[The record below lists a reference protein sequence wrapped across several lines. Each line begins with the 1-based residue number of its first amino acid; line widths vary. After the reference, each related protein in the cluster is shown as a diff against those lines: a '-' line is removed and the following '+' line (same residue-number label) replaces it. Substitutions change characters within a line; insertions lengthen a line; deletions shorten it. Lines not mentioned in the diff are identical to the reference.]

1 MDIQTVAFSLSP
13 HGFPWVPFPETT
25 TSPCLLPVPGKY
37 EVECFII
44 LAFSVFGWLHSTMC
58 PWRGP
63 LSFLGRILE
72 QTWLS
77 AAKRCS
83 ESVSRVV
90 PVGFFHSQ
98 CHWRETGHQV
108 YYSRVGCCDWSS
120 LRHFLLPLKLAGCP
134 ALQLPAEMLDML
146 LWCIRFSYCW
156 PHAEWYRSALRDL
169 YLHGLPG
176 DYLSLSQSPAN
187 FLTCRARILL
197 GQWVS
202 FGFQASCKIHQ
213 TFSCLHSFSAAIISY
228 TVHFSQTLDVWNL
241 VKAED
246 GVKCEWTAS
255 VSLGSLALFPRCCTV
270 DLLCVGFTVFFF
282 CFVLFLR
289 ERWHL
294 LQYCD
299 DYLNCKLYRVHNC
312 SPFSVGNPYK
322 IVFSDHFFLFLVF
335 FFVFFFPLTVEN
347 QIVQLQSLSSSLGI
361 VCFYFLEPMIKRNLK
376 TVNKY
381 YCAEIWMSL
390 QKCIWMS

>member
-335 FFVFFFPLTVEN
+335 FCVFFFPWLWK
-347 QIVQLQSLSSSLGI
+347 IKLYSSRVYPPPSALFVFI
-361 VCFYFLEPMIKRNLK
+361 F
-376 TVNKY
+376 
-381 YCAEIWMSL
+381 
-390 QKCIWMS
+390 

>member
-322 IVFSDHFFLFLVF
+322 IVFFDHFFLFLVF
-335 FFVFFFPLTVEN
+335 FFVFFFSPDCGKSNCTAPEFIL
-347 QIVQLQSLSSSLGI
+347 LPRHCL
-361 VCFYFLEPMIKRNLK
+361 FLFFRA
-376 TVNKY
+376 Y
-381 YCAEIWMSL
+381 D
-390 QKCIWMS
+390 

>member
-156 PHAEWYRSALRDL
+156 PHVEWYRSALRDL

-335 FFVFFFPLTVEN
+335 FFFCVFFPLTGKSNCTAPEF
-347 QIVQLQSLSSSLGI
+347 ILLPRH
-361 VCFYFLEPMIKRNLK
+361 CFYFLEPMIKRNLK

>member
-37 EVECFII
+37 EVEYFII

-282 CFVLFLR
+282 VLFLR

-322 IVFSDHFFLFLVF
+322 IVFSDHFFLLF
-335 FFVFFFPLTVEN
+335 FFFFSPLTVEN

>member
-156 PHAEWYRSALRDL
+156 PHVEWYRSALRDL

-176 DYLSLSQSPAN
+176 DYLSLSLSLQRISSPVGLVYCWVSESVLASRPHVKYIKHFHVFIPFQRPL
-187 FLTCRARILL
+187 FLT
-197 GQWVS
+197 Q
-202 FGFQASCKIHQ
+202 F
-213 TFSCLHSFSAAIISY
+213 T
-228 TVHFSQTLDVWNL
+228 
-241 VKAED
+241 
-246 GVKCEWTAS
+246 S
-255 VSLGSLALFPRCCTV
+255 VRL
-270 DLLCVGFTVFFF
+270 
-282 CFVLFLR
+282 
-289 ERWHL
+289 
-294 LQYCD
+294 
-299 DYLNCKLYRVHNC
+299 
-312 SPFSVGNPYK
+312 
-322 IVFSDHFFLFLVF
+322 
-335 FFVFFFPLTVEN
+335 
-347 QIVQLQSLSSSLGI
+347 
-361 VCFYFLEPMIKRNLK
+361 
-376 TVNKY
+376 
-381 YCAEIWMSL
+381 WM
-390 QKCIWMS
+390 CGT

>member
-1 MDIQTVAFSLSP
+1 MPFTCARKIWSWMFYYFSFFCLWMIAFHHVSLKGSAVIFGKNPRANVAQRSKALQWKCF
-13 HGFPWVPFPETT
+13 
-25 TSPCLLPVPGKY
+25 TSRSCW
-37 EVECFII
+37 F
-44 LAFSVFGWLHSTMC
+44 
-58 PWRGP
+58 
-63 LSFLGRILE
+63 LSFTMSLE
-72 QTWLS
+72 
-77 AAKRCS
+77 RN
-83 ESVSRVV
+83 
-90 PVGFFHSQ
+90 
-98 CHWRETGHQV
+98 QV
-108 YYSRVGCCDWSS
+108 YYSQVGCCDWSS

-282 CFVLFLR
+282 FCFVFEGEVTFATILWWLFEL
-289 ERWHL
+289 
-294 LQYCD
+294 
-299 DYLNCKLYRVHNC
+299 
-312 SPFSVGNPYK
+312 
-322 IVFSDHFFLFLVF
+322 
-335 FFVFFFPLTVEN
+335 
-347 QIVQLQSLSSSLGI
+347 
-361 VCFYFLEPMIKRNLK
+361 
-376 TVNKY
+376 
-381 YCAEIWMSL
+381 
-390 QKCIWMS
+390 

>member
-156 PHAEWYRSALRDL
+156 PHVEWYRSALRDL

-282 CFVLFLR
+282 VLFCFWGR
-289 ERWHL
+289 GDICYNIVMIIWTVNCTEFTIVVRFL
-294 LQYCD
+294 LGIHIKSYS
-299 DYLNCKLYRVHNC
+299 LII
-312 SPFSVGNPYK
+312 FS
-322 IVFSDHFFLFLVF
+322 FFWF
-335 FFVFFFPLTVEN
+335 FFCFFFPLTVEN

>member
-37 EVECFII
+37 EVEYFII

-322 IVFSDHFFLFLVF
+322 IVFSDHFFLFLFCF
-335 FFVFFFPLTVEN
+335 FFSPLTVEN